1 MGEDRG
7 VPDQRE
13 QAEQM
18 TLADR
23 IDLLFRTVYPK
34 GGKPYSLEEV
44 AAGIERLT
52 GEKIS
57 ANAIWKLRKGKHSN
71 PTMKTIEGLA
81 SFFGVSP
88 SYFFGESTEDVGN
101 ELQLLAAMRD
111 SRGVQLRS
119 FFDLSPAG
127 QAMVADLIAHAARME
142 QQQHQREDPSAEHKT
157 PE

>member
-1 MGEDRG
+1 VEEDRE
-7 VPDQRE
+7 VQDE
-13 QAEQM
+13 QGQTDQM

-44 AAGIERLT
+44 AAGIEKIT

-71 PTMKTIEGLA
+71 PTKKTIEGLA
-81 SFFGVSP
+81 SFFGVPP
-88 SYFFGESTEDVGN
+88 SYFFDEAPEQVGE

-111 SRGVQLRS
+111 NRGAQLRS
-119 FFDLSPAG
+119 FLGLSPAG
-127 QAMVADLIAHAARME
+127 QEMVAELIAYAARME
-142 QQQHQREDPSAEHKT
+142 QQQTSDDATESNDAE
-157 PE
+157 

>member
-1 MGEDRG
+1 VGEGGG
-7 VPDQRE
+7 VPGQGE
-13 QAEQM
+13 QGEQM

-71 PTMKTIEGLA
+71 PTKKTIEGLA
-81 SFFGVSP
+81 SFFGVPP
-88 SYFFGESTEDVGN
+88 SYFFGESTEQVA
-101 ELQLLAAMRD
+101 EEMELLAAMRD
-111 SRGVQLRS
+111 SRGAQLRS
-119 FFDLSPAG
+119 FLDLSPAG

-142 QQQHQREDPSAEHKT
+142 QQQHRREDPTAEQQD
-157 PE
+157 